1 MTGLSIH
8 LLGPFHITLD
18 GQPVTGFGYDKVRAL
33 LAYLAAD
40 SKHPHRRESLAGLLW
55 PDQSEKAAHDSLR
68 NALAKLRHAIGDQEA
83 QPPNLLISKDSIQFN
98 RQSDAWLDME
108 RFNQLLAQCNSHRHR
123 RIEACPTCTDRLIE
137 AVNLYRGEFLE
148 GFSLP
153 DSDLFEDWLR
163 IKREEYLQMA
173 MESLQNLASTYE
185 WRGEPEKALTYTQR
199 QLKLDPCIE
208 AAHVQAMRLYAALD
222 KRSEACEQYKKC
234 VDVLAN
240 VLGVEPTEQ
249 TTRLYEQIKYGVF
262 QAAPSR
268 QSLRINNLP
277 TDLTS
282 FVGRERELDEIN
294 VLIEDPTC
302 RLLTLVGPGG
312 VGKTRLAIAAASR
325 QLEAFPY
332 GACFVPLVGINSVEL
347 IIPAV
352 LQTLGLKQAEQGDL
366 KEQLTSYLKD
376 KELVLVLDNF
386 EHLIEGVAVVT
397 EILQQA
403 PGVMVLV
410 TSRQR
415 LGLQAEWVFEV
426 NGLSYP
432 SGNAVQDLADYES
445 VQLFT
450 QRLHQVK
457 PRHSIIKDDL
467 PGMSRICQLVEGL
480 PLGIELAASAVR
492 RRSIEQVA
500 TAIESGK
507 EDLKVSYKDVPE
519 RHRSIRAVFEH
530 SCGLLKQNEKNAFFG
545 LAVFRSSF
553 TAEAAEQVAE
563 ATMDL
568 LDSLV
573 EHSMVRFDPEKELYN
588 LHELVRQ
595 YGVDKLR
602 SMGMEIEL
610 RHRHSSYFL
619 QALKRWG
626 TELEGTGQ
634 KAALNEMEQ
643 ELPDLRTAWEWA
655 CQHNNLKAL
664 EQGHPGLC
672 RFYHWRSHPLE
683 GEQDCQE
690 ALKIFERMI
699 EQYKQGQLFKVQ
711 LLTWNSLFMLLSSHI
726 TLSEHKLNLE
736 RSLKI
741 LEDLKEA
748 SVDVQLE
755 LAFILRWISES
766 TIDPDQAIKIGQ
778 RSLEIT
784 RQIGDKRYMA
794 FSLKNLA
801 RTYFVDGKF
810 YEAERYCLDSLS
822 VWRSLGD
829 PSQIAE
835 ILLYLSEI
843 SAHFGKM
850 ELALQSMRESAQLY
864 FALGDQISRTSGL
877 VGMALG
883 FYHNGEWDKAD
894 KYYAD
899 SLSPSQVWNDRES
912 RYNAYSNWSMVKLFS
927 GRYEEARMR
936 AESNY
941 EFAIHIN
948 DPYSMMINLYTLGGV
963 ALAQDRPEEAN
974 PYLENSTNTCN
985 QNLIHFILAQVVGTW
1000 SIALYRSG
1008 NIKFGYE
1015 RMMESMQ
1022 TGVRLHSYTN
1032 LSFAVPAAALYL
1044 AINGQVERAVELC
1057 GLIEEK
1063 SMLRNS
1069 PWFED
1074 VAGKTIKELAADL
1087 SPEVVATAR
1096 ERGRQRDLFV
1106 TAAELLEEFKEH
1118 EERVFYRRKKN

>member
-1 MTGLSIH
+1 MACLSISV
-8 LLGPFHITLD
+8 LGSMTVSLD
-18 GQPVTGFGYDKVRAL
+18 GHVDTSFSYDKVRAL
-33 LAYLAAD
+33 LAYLAAE
-40 SKHPHRRESLAGLLW
+40 SERPHRREALACLLW

-83 QPPNLLISKDSIQFN
+83 QPPYLLINHEEIQFN
-98 RQSDAWLDME
+98 GSSDHWLDVE
-108 RFNQLLAQCNSHRHR
+108 RFTQLLGICRTHRHR

-137 AVNLYRGEFLE
+137 AVNLYRGEFLG

-153 DSDLFEDWLR
+153 DSDLFDEWLK
-163 IKREEYLQMA
+163 IKRERFSKSA
-173 MESLQNLASTYE
+173 MEALQQMASTYE
-185 WRGEPEKALTYTQR
+185 WRDELARALEFTER
-199 QLKLDPCIE
+199 QLELDPCDEE
-208 AAHVQAMRLYAALD
+208 AYVQALRLLGSMG
-222 KRSEACEQYKKC
+222 KRSEACELYEKC
-234 VDVLAN
+234 RELLADE
-240 VLGVEPTEQ
+240 LGVEPTEE
-249 TTRLYEQIKYGVF
+249 TSHLYEQIKYGVF
-262 QAAPSR
+262 HVAPSR

-282 FVGRERELDEIN
+282 FVGRVRELEEIN
-294 VLIEDPTC
+294 ALIEDPTC
-302 RLLTLVGPGG
+302 RLLSLVGPGG
-312 VGKTRLAIAAASR
+312 VGKTRLAIAATSH
-325 QLEAFPY
+325 QLEAFPH
-332 GACFVPLVGINSVEL
+332 GACFVPLAGTNSIEL

-352 LQTLGLKQAEQGDL
+352 LQSLGLKQAEQGDL
-366 KEQLTSYLKD
+366 RDQLTSYLKD

-386 EHLIEGVAVVT
+386 EHLIEGANLVN
-397 EILQQA
+397 EILQHS
-403 PGVMVLV
+403 PGIMILV

-415 LGLQAEWVFEV
+415 LGLQAEWAFEV

-432 SGNAVQDLADYES
+432 SGKAVQDLAAYEA

-450 QRLHQVK
+450 ARLRQVK
-457 PRHSIIKDDL
+457 PRQTVFTDDL

-500 TAIESGK
+500 TAIESGT
-507 EDLKVSYKDVPE
+507 EDLIVSYKDVPE

-530 SCGLLKQNEKNAFFG
+530 SYRLLNQEEQAAFCG
-545 LAVFRSSF
+545 LAVFRGGF
-553 TAEAAEQVAE
+553 TAEAAQQVAE

-610 RHRHSSYFL
+610 RHRHGYYFL

-664 EQGHPGLC
+664 ELGHIGLC

-699 EQYKQGQLFKVQ
+699 EQYKQDQLFKVQ
-711 LLTWNSLFMLLSSHI
+711 LLTWKSLFMLLSSHI
-726 TLSEHKLNLE
+726 TLSEHKKNLE

-784 RQIGDKRYMA
+784 RQIGNKRYMA

-810 YEAERYCLDSLS
+810 YDAERYCLDSLS

-829 PSQIAE
+829 PGQIAE

-927 GRYEEARMR
+927 GRYEEARMM

-1015 RMMESMQ
+1015 RMMESIQ

-1044 AINGQVERAVELC
+1044 AINGQAERAVELC
-1057 GLIEEK
+1057 GLIDEK
-1063 SMLRNS
+1063 AMCGKT

-1074 VAGKTIKELAADL
+1074 VAGKTIKEMAADL
-1087 SPEVVATAR
+1087 PPEVVEAAR

-1106 TAAELLEEFKEH
+1106 TAAELLEELIKQPQ
-1118 EERVFYRRKKN
+1118 